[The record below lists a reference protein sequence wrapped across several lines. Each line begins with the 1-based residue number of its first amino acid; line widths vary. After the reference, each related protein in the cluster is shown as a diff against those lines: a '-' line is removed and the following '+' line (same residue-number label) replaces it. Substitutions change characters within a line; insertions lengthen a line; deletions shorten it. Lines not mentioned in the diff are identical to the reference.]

1 MSVKHYSLPTRG
13 VSAEVLR
20 KPEPDHA
27 PAPDHFNGRRF
38 FNPWVRD
45 SRDYAKLFRWLLT
58 RQRDTWPTAQA
69 NTPFERPLPHHSER
83 LLDWKVWFVGHA
95 TLLVQ
100 IGPWNFLTDPVWAE
114 RCSPFAGVGPKRV
127 RAAGVALED
136 LPPIHAVLLSHNHY
150 DHLDTA
156 SLLWLQER
164 DRPVVVTGLGNGAY
178 LRPHGI
184 SVIELDWWESY
195 PFAEDVALHYVPA
208 RHFSGRG
215 MRDRNAA
222 LWGGL
227 SVVTPH
233 GHAYFA
239 GDTGYS
245 PHFTEIRERLGRP
258 RVALLP
264 IGAYEP
270 RELMKE
276 VHMNPA
282 DAAQAHAD
290 LAAALSLGMHFNT
303 FQLTDEP
310 IDAPVRDLETALG
323 QHGIAPASFR
333 VLREGEGLDI
343 PAL

>member
-1 MSVKHYSLPTRG
+1 MAKTFVLPTRT
-13 VSAEVLR
+13 VTRELLQ
-20 KPEPDHA
+20 KPVFESDPGADHY
-27 PAPDHFNGRRF
+27 NGRRF
-38 FNPWVRD
+38 FNPWIRD
-45 SRDYAKLFRWLLT
+45 SRDFGKLFNWLMT
-58 RQRDTWPTAQA
+58 RERDTWPKQLA
-69 NTPFERPLPHHSER
+69 NESCAKPEAHFSDDIA
-83 LLDWKVWFVGHA
+83 DWKVWFVGHA
-95 TLLVQ
+95 TLLNQ
-100 IGPWNFLTDPVWAE
+100 FGPWNVLTDPVWAE
-114 RCSPFAGVGPKRV
+114 RCSPFATMGPKRV
-127 RAAGVALED
+127 RPAGIALED

-164 DRPVVVTGLGNGAY
+164 FQPAIITGLGNGTY
-178 LRPHGI
+178 LRPYGL
-184 SVIELDWWESY
+184 SVVELDWWQSF
-195 PFAEDVALHYVPA
+195 PFSEDVVLHYVPA

-227 SVVTPH
+227 SIVTPH
-233 GHAYFA
+233 GHALFA

-282 DAAQAHAD
+282 DAAQAHVD
-290 LAAALSLGMHFNT
+290 LSPGLSLGMHFNT

-310 IDAPVRDLETALG
+310 IHAPVRDLNRAMMPL
-323 QHGIAPASFR
+323 GIAPDAFP
-333 VLREGEGLDI
+333 VLREGEGLVI
-343 PAL
+343 PR